1 MTPDHTKTVAEHEAF
16 RREVYTPPSP
26 VFDEID
32 ELVEALA
39 EIQREEGK

>member
-16 RREVYTPPSP
+16 RAAVYKAPAPA
-26 VFDEID
+26 FDEID